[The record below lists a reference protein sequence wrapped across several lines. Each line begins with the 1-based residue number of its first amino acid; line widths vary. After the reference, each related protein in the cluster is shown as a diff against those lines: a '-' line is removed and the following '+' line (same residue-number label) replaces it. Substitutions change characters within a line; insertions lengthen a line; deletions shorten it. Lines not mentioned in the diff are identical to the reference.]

1 MAGADKEVSRAKHGS
16 QGDREVD
23 GPGKDRN

>member
-1 MAGADKEVSRAKHGS
+1 MAGEDKEVSRAKHGS
-16 QGDREVD
+16 EGHRETD